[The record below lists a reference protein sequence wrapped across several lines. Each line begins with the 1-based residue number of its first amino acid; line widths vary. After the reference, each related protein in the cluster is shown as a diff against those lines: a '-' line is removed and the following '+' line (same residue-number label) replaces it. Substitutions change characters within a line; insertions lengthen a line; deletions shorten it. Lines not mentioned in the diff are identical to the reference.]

1 MAPASAVRRKIHLLL
16 QTLQQNLAVAGHRFT
31 GVNMSQAVSY
41 SKQGKI
47 GVISVDNPPVNALA
61 QRVRE
66 GILDAIRKAQK
77 DKSEAVVLCC
87 EGRTFI
93 AGADITE
100 FGKPPMEP
108 GLPEVLSAL
117 ENSSKPVI
125 AAIHG
130 TALGGGFEVAL
141 ACHYRCAIA
150 SAKVGLPEVKLGLL
164 PGAGGTQRLPRVA
177 GVKAALD
184 IITSGNPV
192 PAKKAHDMGLVNEII
207 EGDLLEGAIGYAR
220 DLVDSGAPLKRIR
233 DINIDPATIEPGF
246 FEQARK
252 RVNARARGQIAP
264 DRIVSCLEAAV
275 NLPFDKAIER
285 ERELFR
291 ELVTSPESAAM
302 RHIFFAERQAA
313 KIKGL
318 PRETPVREVK
328 QAAIIGGGTMGGGIA
343 MCFANVGI
351 PVTLLEVNDEALD
364 RGLKIIR
371 KNYGITVK
379 RGKLRETDVK
389 QRMALITGTTDYADI
404 AGADIVIEAVFENLE
419 LKKEIFAKLDETCK
433 AGAILATNTSYQ
445 DVDAIAAATS
455 RPQDVV
461 GTHFFSPANVM
472 RLLEVVRGEK
482 TADDVLATTMGL
494 GKRIGKVCA
503 LSGVCYGFIGNR
515 MLTGYG
521 REAQLLLLEGCTPQQ
536 VDSTLEKFGMAM
548 GPVAMGDLAGLDVG
562 YKARQSRKTEGDDP
576 RPYAVST
583 RLVESGR
590 LGQKSGAGY
599 YMYDSE
605 TRARISDPEVEAM
618 IREEAEKFGIGQR
631 EISEEEI
638 IARCMYPLVNE
649 GAKILEEGIA
659 QRASDIDI
667 VYVYGYAFPAAKGGP
682 MCYADQVGLKNVY
695 EKILE
700 FQEQHGEKN
709 WQPANLLRELAESD
723 GSFAAWDKQQ
733 G

>member
-1 MAPASAVRRKIHLLL
+1 
-16 QTLQQNLAVAGHRFT
+16 
-31 GVNMSQAVSY
+31 MSQAVSY

>member
-1 MAPASAVRRKIHLLL
+1 
-16 QTLQQNLAVAGHRFT
+16 
-31 GVNMSQAVSY
+31 MSQAVSY
-41 SKQGKI
+41 SIQDRV
-47 GVISVDNPPVNALA
+47 GVISVNSPPVNALS
-61 QRVRE
+61 QPVRE
-66 GILDAIRKAQK
+66 GILDAVRQAQR
-77 DKSEAVVLCC
+77 DDSEAIVLHCQ
-87 EGRTFI
+87 GRTFI

-100 FGKPPMEP
+100 FGKPPREP
-108 GLPEVLSAL
+108 HLPTVLGAL

-164 PGAGGTQRLPRVA
+164 PGAGGTQRLPRIA

-192 PAKKAHDMGLVNEII
+192 AAGKAHDMGLVNEII
-207 EGDLLEGAIGYAR
+207 EGDLLEGAIRYAR
-220 DLVDSGAPLKRIR
+220 ELVESGAPLKRIR
-233 DINIDPATIEPGF
+233 DIVIDPATIEPGF

-275 NLPFDKAIER
+275 ELPIDQALER

-318 PRETPVREVK
+318 PKNTPEREIGK
-328 QAAIIGGGTMGGGIA
+328 AAIIGGGTMGGGIA
-343 MCFANVGI
+343 MCFANAGI
-351 PVTLLEVNDEALD
+351 PVTLLEISDGALD
-364 RGLKIIR
+364 RGMKIIR

-379 RGKLRETDVK
+379 RGKLGEDDVK
-389 QRMALITGTTDYADI
+389 RRMGLIAGTTDYAEI
-404 AGADIVIEAVFENLE
+404 ADADIVIEAVFENLE
-419 LKKEIFAKLDETCK
+419 LKKEIFAKLDATCK
-433 AGAILATNTSYQ
+433 PEAILATNTSYQ

-455 RPQDVV
+455 RPEDVL

-482 TADDVLATTMGL
+482 TADDALATVMKL

-515 MLTGYG
+515 MLGGYG

-536 VDSTLEKFGMAM
+536 VDSTLERFGMAM

-562 YKARQSRKTEGDDP
+562 YKARQSRGTAGDDP

-590 LGQKSGAGY
+590 HGQKTGAGFY
-599 YMYDSE
+599 RYDSE
-605 TRARISDPEVEAM
+605 TRKRIPDPEVEAM
-618 IREEAEKFGIGQR
+618 IREEAEKFGIERR
-631 EISEEEI
+631 EIDADEI
-638 IARCMYPLVNE
+638 IARCLYPLVNE
-649 GAKILEEGIA
+649 GAKILKEGIA
-659 QRASDIDI
+659 QRASDIDV
-667 VYVYGYAFPAAKGGP
+667 VYVFGYAFPAAKGGP
-682 MCYADQVGLKNVY
+682 MCYADQVGLKEVY
-695 EKILE
+695 ERICG
-700 FQEQHGEKN
+700 FQEQHGGKN
-709 WQPANLLRELAESD
+709 WAPAELLRELAESG
-723 GSFAAWDKQQ
+723 GSFAEWDR
-733 G
+733 GRV